1 MFNFRCAVGASL
13 SAIFLLA
20 APAFS
25 QTPNGWPFAGNDL
38 NNSRWASAETILNS
52 QNVSGLIVKWQFT
65 TQNDVS
71 ATPSVDATGG
81 YVYFPDWSGN
91 IYKLN
96 AVTGATVWTRKLT
109 DYGLSSAM
117 MSRTMPIPLDQESRT
132 IATLD
137 ATEAK

>member
-1 MFNFRCAVGASL
+1 MG
-13 SAIFLLA
+13 
-20 APAFS
+20 
-25 QTPNGWPFAGNDL
+25 
-38 NNSRWASAETILNS
+38 
-52 QNVSGLIVKWQFT
+52 GLIVKWQFT

-137 ATEAK
+137 ATEAKRFSSGGFATKSAGLKENSLFRTGWRRP